1 MNSDWASIV
10 LINHKGALMML
21 KLRTVSFGLAAAV
34 FAGGH
39 NQAREPAVAQ
49 DQALT
54 AEIDAAL
61 KRYAE
66 LWDRQNPAE
75 LVEMWDQDDPE
86 PFYLAEEQ
94 AEWRIGWKQVMG
106 YFAPG
111 GESTTDSIR
120 MRFDGVQARWLADD
134 LAFAKFW
141 IRFDT
146 QMQFLPGPIG
156 TDARA
161 SAIFRRTADGWKLI
175 TWGES
180 PLSPILY
187 IEQLYKL
194 HGKEGEASPMPY
206 ITELYMRHT
215 RDDFAAYMENHSK
228 TAKQ

>member
-1 MNSDWASIV
+1 MNRIAI
-10 LINHKGALMML
+10 AL
-21 KLRTVSFGLAAAV
+21 SFALTFLLVGHAAL
-34 FAGGH
+34 AGGH
-39 NQAREPAVAQ
+39 NQAREPAVAK

-54 AEIDAAL
+54 AEIDAFLNEYEAQWDL
-61 KRYAE
+61 QDPSQLAE
-66 LWDRQNPAE
+66 LWDQE
-75 LVEMWDQDDPE
+75 DDQ

-146 QMQFLPGPIG
+146 KMQFLPTPIG

-161 SAIFRRTADGWKLI
+161 SAIFRKTDAGWRLL
-175 TWGES
+175 TWAES
-180 PLSPILY
+180 PMSPILY
-187 IEQLYKL
+187 IEQLYKQ

-206 ITELYMRHT
+206 IQTLYGRHT
-215 RDDFAAYMENHSK
+215 RDDFAEFMETHSK
-228 TAKQ
+228 